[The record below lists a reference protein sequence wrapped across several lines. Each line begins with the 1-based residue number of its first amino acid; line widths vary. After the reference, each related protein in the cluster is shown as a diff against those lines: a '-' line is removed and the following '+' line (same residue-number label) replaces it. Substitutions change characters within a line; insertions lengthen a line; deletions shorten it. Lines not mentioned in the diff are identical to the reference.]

1 MNDTSRNTCKISMDR
16 NVEGVKILRI
26 QNAENFKMNETI
38 NSLDFYIKE
47 KCVDDFGKGDD
58 SFFWALYTR
67 SFSVI

>member
-26 QNAENFKMNETI
+26 QNAENFKMNEAI

-47 KCVDDFGKGDD
+47 KCVDDFGKG
-58 SFFWALYTR
+58 AN
-67 SFSVI
+67 